1 MEPFFRDG
9 KAGIS
14 RIILHTLWSTRLK
27 LETAAMA
34 SKINDTTR
42 EWSALSSGYGGVSW

>member
-1 MEPFFRDG
+1 MEPIFGDG

-14 RIILHTLWSTRLK
+14 RIIPHTLWSARLK

-42 EWSALSSGYGGVSW
+42 NWRALSSGYDGVGR